1 MKKFV
6 VSAIGEDQPG
16 IVSAVTEA
24 LYKLGCNLEDT
35 SMTILEHEFAMILIV
50 AGDGKLTVGKIEKAF
65 AGARRQ
71 LGLTIFV
78 KELSP
83 LRWPKKHL
91 REREVPSYI
100 LSVSGADNPGIV
112 YKVTR
117 LLASKKIN
125 ITDLSSKRVGN
136 REKPVYLMFLEM
148 VVSPELKRAALEKEL
163 GALARKIG
171 VEIRLRPIES
181 QEL

>member
-6 VSAIGEDQPG
+6 VSAIGEDRPG
-16 IVSAVTEA
+16 IVAAVTEA

-50 AGDGKLTVGKIEKAF
+50 AGDGKLSAGKIDKAF
-65 AGARRQ
+65 GAARRK
-71 LGLTIFV
+71 LGLSIFV

-83 LRWPKKHL
+83 LHHPRQHPRQK
-91 REREVPSYI
+91 EIPSFI

-112 YKVTR
+112 YKVAR
-117 LLASKKIN
+117 LLSSKKIN
-125 ITDLSSKRVGN
+125 ITDLSSKVVGGL
-136 REKPVYLMFLEM
+136 RKPVYLMFLEM
-148 VVSPELKRAALEKEL
+148 GVPQPVKRAALEKEL
-163 GALARKIG
+163 ASLAKKIG
-171 VEIRLRPIES
+171 VEIRLRPVES